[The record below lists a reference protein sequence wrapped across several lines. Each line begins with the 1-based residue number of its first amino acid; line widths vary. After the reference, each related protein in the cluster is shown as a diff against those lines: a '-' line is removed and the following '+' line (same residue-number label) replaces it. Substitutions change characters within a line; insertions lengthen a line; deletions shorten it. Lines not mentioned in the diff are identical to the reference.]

1 MINFFGG
8 GGFFLVKCKKIFLEI
23 NVFSVGNKGGFI
35 LLKSLIFRKKFKLEI
50 INNLKKIING
60 IFVRNFY

>member
-50 INNLKKIING
+50 INN
-60 IFVRNFY
+60 